1 MATMTM
7 TLIGLYN
14 YDNGL
19 FDNLS
24 VPAGIDKDLFI
35 NSLLLKSGEFEL
47 LYPDLNFMK
56 SMIAVWSA
64 KWAPTFDKWLEG
76 YKTIW
81 NPVENYD
88 RYEESTDEHSNTN
101 KSTGKDTVKSD
112 GTNEGLVSAYDSS
125 NYQPSSKAV
134 TGLDSESNTS
144 STLNEDGTLNHVS
157 HIHGNIGVTQASD
170 MLRGWYDIS
179 EWNLYDHMSD
189 VFIREFCIPVY

>member
-19 FDNLS
+19 FDNLTL
-24 VPAGIDKDLFI
+24 PTGIDKDLFI
-35 NSLLLKSGEFEL
+35 NNVLLKSGEFEL

-56 SMIAVWSA
+56 SMISVWGTKWNPTFNKWLQGVQA
-64 KWAPTFDKWLEG
+64 KW
-76 YKTIW
+76 
-81 NPVENYD
+81 NPIENYD
-88 RYEESTDEHSNTN
+88 RYEISTDSHTNTN
-101 KSTGKDTVKSD
+101 KSVGADTLNSD
-112 GTNEGLVSAYDSS
+112 GSNEGLVSAYDSS
-125 NYQPSSKAV
+125 TYQPSNKAISNV
-134 TGLDSESNTS
+134 RNTTNTSNTI
-144 STLNEDGTLNHVS
+144 NDNGTNNFNS

-170 MLRGWYDIS
+170 MLKNWYDIS

>member
-19 FDNLS
+19 FDNLT
-24 VPAGIDKDLFI
+24 VPVGIDKDLFI
-35 NSLLLKSGEFEL
+35 NSLLMKSGEFEL

-56 SMIAVWSA
+56 SMIGVWST
-64 KWAPTFDKWLEG
+64 KWHDTFSKWLTG
-76 YKTIW
+76 TLATW
-81 NPVENYD
+81 NPIENYD
-88 RYEESTDEHSNTN
+88 RYEESTDTHANIN
-101 KSTGKDTVKSD
+101 KSEGSDTVNSS
-112 GTNEGLVSAYDSS
+112 GSNEGFVSAYDAST
-125 NYQPSSKAV
+125 YQPSSKAE
-134 TGLDSESNTS
+134 TGMNSTTS
-144 STLNEDGTLNHVS
+144 TKNTLNEDGSLTRNS

-170 MLRGWYDIS
+170 MLRNWYDIS

>member
-24 VPAGIDKDLFI
+24 LPAEIDKDLFI

-56 SMIAVWSA
+56 SMISVWSA
-64 KWAPTFDKWLEG
+64 KWAPTFEKWLEG
-76 YKTIW
+76 YKTTW
-81 NPVENYD
+81 NPIENYD

-101 KSTGKDTVKSD
+101 ESTGKDTVKSD

-125 NYQPSSKAV
+125 TYQPSSKAV
-134 TGLDSESNTS
+134 TGLDSETNTS
-144 STLNEDGTLNHVS
+144 SKLNEDGILSHMS

-170 MLRGWYDIS
+170 MLR
-179 EWNLYDHMSD
+179 
-189 VFIREFCIPVY
+189 